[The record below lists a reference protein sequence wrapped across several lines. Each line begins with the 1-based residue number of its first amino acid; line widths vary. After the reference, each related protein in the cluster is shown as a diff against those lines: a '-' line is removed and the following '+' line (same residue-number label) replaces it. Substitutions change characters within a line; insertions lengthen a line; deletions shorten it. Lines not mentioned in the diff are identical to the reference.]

1 MAAFL
6 NSLRAEVT
14 NLVTGSNPAYKVTK
28 EGRVYKRDGNE
39 FEYTTR
45 SSYLSVV
52 LNNSDEQYTVKVH
65 RLVAYLYCPG
75 YNVDTLNV
83 VDHIDGN
90 KLNNHYTNLEW
101 VTSSEN
107 QKRAIALGLKTFEA
121 TSGENNYLATFT
133 EAQLRTCLHGAYYPK
148 ITSKEF
154 KVLVAPLNLTAAQ
167 VKSIY
172 AGRTWLSVT
181 SQYGLIP
188 LAEIPATERVGNKA
202 RKLTYEDVVLLRE
215 DLAAAVL
222 TIKEVADKYSVSKV
236 TVSKFYDATS
246 FNGRDLP
253 VMNLVKPAYKLEDK
267 YSLATILSIKEQHAL
282 GKTRAELEQ
291 LFNINAQMCDKLRK
305 LEDLRLFV

>member
-1 MAAFL
+1 MTAFL

-14 NLVTGSNPAYKVTK
+14 NLVTGSNPTYKVTK
-28 EGRVYKRDGNE
+28 EGRVYKRNGQE
-39 FEYTTR
+39 FEYNTR
-45 SSYLSVV
+45 SGYLSVV
-52 LNNSDEQYTVKVH
+52 LCNGDEQYQVKVH
-65 RLVAYLYCPG
+65 RLVAYIYCSG

-83 VDHIDGN
+83 VDHLDGN
-90 KLNNHYTNLEW
+90 KLNNHYSNLEW

-107 QKRAIALGLKTFEA
+107 QIRAIALGLRNFNS
-121 TSGENNYLATFT
+121 TSGENNYLSTFT
-133 EAQLRTCLHGAYYPK
+133 EAALRECLENGYHPK

-154 KVLVAPLNLTAAQ
+154 KILIAPLNCTAAQ
-167 VKSIY
+167 VKSLY
-172 AGRTWLSVT
+172 AGRTWYNVT

-202 RKLTYEDVVLLRE
+202 RKLTYEDAVLLRE

-222 TIKEVADKYSVSKV
+222 TIKEVADKYGVSKV
-236 TVSKFYDATS
+236 TVSRFYDLTS
-246 FNGRDLP
+246 FNGRNLP
-253 VMNLVKPAYKLEDK
+253 VINLVKPAYKLEDK

-305 LEDLRLFV
+305 LEDLTLFA